1 MINNKILEMLN
12 SEDEG
17 LFNLGLELVK
27 AERSNIRGK
36 RNKKKK
42 VYLLPISLFL
52 SKSSRSTI
60 LFRNSV
66 FGGCYLSKK
75 DLIIKCVNSMS
86 DEILL
91 KLHKRVFE
99 NRFICSN
106 PTFEPKYI
114 SLLENYHRRRIHIR
128 NIQKIEPYSSR
139 VDMLIEFDKRD
150 LIMLGL
156 SKPIIFSDEPRSNI
170 KGVYTESR

>member
-1 MINNKILEMLN
+1 MLN

-42 VYLLPISLFL
+42 VYLLPIYLFL
-52 SKSSRSTI
+52 SKSSRSI
-60 LFRNSV
+60 VPFRNSI

-75 DLIIKCVNSMS
+75 DLIVKCINSMS
-86 DEILL
+86 DEVLL
-91 KLHKRVFE
+91 KLHRRVFE
-99 NRFICSN
+99 NRFMCSN
-106 PTFEPKYI
+106 PTFESKYI
-114 SLLENYHRRRIHIR
+114 SLLENYHRCRIRIR
-128 NIQKIEPYSSR
+128 NIQKIECNIQKIEPYSSR